1 MCGLAG
7 VLNLREATPPSLET
21 GQAMLAAL
29 RHRGPDGFGLYRDPD
44 VLLGN
49 ARLSIVDLAGGDQPI
64 SNEDGSIWIV
74 FNGEIFN
81 HVELRPALEARGHR
95 FSTHCDTEV
104 VVHLYEE
111 YGADCLQHL
120 NGQFAIAIWDR
131 RTRALFLARDRL
143 GVRPVYYTLNAG
155 RLIFGSEVKSLLTAP
170 GVEAAIDPAALD
182 ETFVY
187 WSVQPPRTIFR
198 DIAQIPAGH
207 YLLAQDGALEVRPYW
222 APDFAV
228 ETPRRPIGE
237 HLEELEAL
245 LDDAVRIRLRAD
257 VPVGSYL
264 SGGLDSSLIAALA
277 RRRAPL
283 LETFSIAF
291 EDEAFDESAFQR
303 HMARELGT
311 QHRVVHATAAD
322 ISRVFPDVI
331 WHTEAPVLRTAPAPM
346 FLLAQL
352 VHGHGLKVVLTGEG
366 ADEMFGGYDIFKE
379 AAVRRFWARQPGSAM
394 RPALLRRLYPD
405 IAGLGQ
411 TSGAFL
417 NGFFSKGLADTSAAD
432 YSHAIRWRNT
442 ARFRRSF
449 LAAEPVNPPAPPLPE
464 GFATWSPLARA
475 QYLEIATFLGPYL
488 LSSQGDR
495 VAMAHSVE
503 GRFPF
508 LDHRVV
514 AFANRLPADEKLL
527 GLSEKWL
534 LRQLGRK
541 HLPAEIWARRK
552 RPYRAPIQRSFFHA
566 QAPDYVNDL
575 LSEHSVAASGLFNPT
590 AVGQLTRKASGAT
603 RLGEVEEMMLVGI
616 LSAQLLHQAFVA
628 ARRAPDLRDLPALK
642 LVDALVTL

>member
-1 MCGLAG
+1 MCGIAG
-7 VLNLREATPPSLET
+7 VLNLRPDEPPAIET

-29 RHRGPDGFGLYRDPD
+29 RHRGPDGFGIYRDPD

-64 SNEDGSIWIV
+64 CNEDGTVWIV

-81 HVELRPALEARGHR
+81 HVELRPGLEARGHV

-111 YGADCLQHL
+111 YGPDCLQHL
-120 NGQFAIAIWDR
+120 NGQFAIAIWDTR
-131 RTRALFLARDRL
+131 RRALFLARDRM
-143 GVRPVYYTLNAG
+143 GVRPIYTTVNAG
-155 RLIFGSEVKSLLTAP
+155 RLIFGSEVKALLAAP
-170 GVEAAIDPAALD
+170 GVRAEIDPAALD

-198 DIAQIPAGH
+198 EITQIPAGH
-207 YLLAQDGALEVRPYW
+207 YLLAEAGAIALRPYW
-222 APDFAV
+222 TPDFDI
-228 ETPRRPIGE
+228 EHPMRPAAE

-277 RRRAPL
+277 RRRTPL

-291 EDEAFDESAFQR
+291 EDESFDESGFQQA
-303 HMARELGT
+303 MARELGT
-311 QHRVVHATAAD
+311 QHRVVRATDGD

-331 WHTEAPVLRTAPAPM
+331 WHTEAPILRTAPAPM

-379 AAVRRFWARQPGSAM
+379 AAVRRFWARRPESTV

-417 NGFFSKGLADTSAAD
+417 NGFFSKGLTDTTAFD

-449 LAAEPVNPPAPPLPE
+449 LATEPVDPPAPMLPTD
-464 GFATWSPLARA
+464 FATWSPLARA

-514 AFANRLPADEKLL
+514 ALANRLPADEKLL

-534 LRQLGRK
+534 LRQLGRT

-552 RPYRAPIQRSFFHA
+552 RPYRAPIRRSFFHA
-566 QAPDYVNDL
+566 QAPAYVGEL
-575 LSEHSVAASGLFNPT
+575 LSERAVGAAELFNPT
-590 AVGQLTRKASGAT
+590 AVAQLARKAGSPA

-616 LSAQLLHQAFVA
+616 LSTQLLHRAFVVD
-628 ARRAPDLRDLPALK
+628 RRAPDLRDLPPLK
-642 LVDALVTL
+642 LVDVLPTL